1 MTEETPKTP
10 SEYEIRRV
18 EEEASEEI
26 EKIRPEIIPEIVPVE
41 EEELAVGEIEVGE
54 SEVTGGIIPELE
66 LPQSADELRL
76 VKRVLS
82 RPIGLQ
88 VGFESTTFN
97 ATETGWYRFEFSEPF
112 DEPPQVFVTIEH
124 RGGEPMRVEYP
135 RPSITVP
142 RISRPSIGVPV
153 RSFGTPLS
161 NAKAYAKKMKD
172 QARKTALALLGWS
185 WGWMYDWIRGWFLAV
200 YCSIVYFVTYA
211 FVSFWNSTIGYV
223 ASAIR
228 RVMADIKSI
237 GDGINAVARRI
248 SDGMNSLAYQ
258 VQTGFNKTVAILKG
272 YVDDSV
278 TRSIANLY
286 RFSDLPMMKL
296 NVGVIRPP
304 TTTYVD
310 ILGYRDSKIH
320 VLAIGKRKRTLE
332 DVIREEVEKQLG
344 RIPPEARERM
354 RKRGLFGLG
363 ILPVGEEE

>member
-1 MTEETPKTP
+1 MVEETPRTP

-18 EEEASEEI
+18 EEEAISRIEEV
-26 EKIRPEIIPEIVPVE
+26 KPEIKPEPVPVE
-41 EEELAVGEIEVGE
+41 EEKVTVSEVEVGE
-54 SEVTGGIIPELE
+54 SKVIGGIIPEIE
-66 LPQSADELRL
+66 LPPDANELKL
-76 VKRVLS
+76 VKKVLS
-82 RPIGLQ
+82 RPVGLQ

-112 DEPPQVFVTIEH
+112 DEPPQVFVTFEH
-124 RGGEPMRVEYP
+124 RSGEPMVVRYP
-135 RPSITVP
+135 KPTMTVP
-142 RISRPSIGVPV
+142 RISKPSISVPK
-153 RSFGTPLS
+153 RTFGTPLTD
-161 NAKAYAKKMKD
+161 AKKYAENLKK
-172 QARKTALALLGWS
+172 QAITAAVLLLGTY
-185 WGWMYDWIRGWFLAV
+185 WGPWWDWLRGWFVTV
-200 YCSIVYFVTYA
+200 YASIVYFVAYA
-211 FVSFWNSTIGYV
+211 FVSFWNHTIGYV

-228 RVMADIKSI
+228 RVMTDVKAV
-237 GDGINAVARRI
+237 GDGVNKVASQVSNGINT
-248 SDGMNSLAYQ
+248 LASE
-258 VQTGFNKTVAILKG
+258 VQNGFNETIGILKG

-286 RFSDLPMMKL
+286 KFSDLPMMKL

-310 ILGYRDSKIH
+310 VLGYRDSRIH
-320 VLAIGKRKRTLE
+320 VLAIGKRERTLE